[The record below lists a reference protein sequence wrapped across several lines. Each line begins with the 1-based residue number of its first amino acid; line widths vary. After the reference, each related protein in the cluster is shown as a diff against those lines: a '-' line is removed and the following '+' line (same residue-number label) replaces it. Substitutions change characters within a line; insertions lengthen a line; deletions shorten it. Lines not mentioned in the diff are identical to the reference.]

1 MAQEFDPAGPSPDRP
16 HDDAAE
22 LFDDAP
28 PPLKPPAPAT
38 LATPPP
44 KPPSRPAEPPRH
56 SPFPV
61 IMGLLMIA
69 TLAGSWFISR
79 ETAKSTAA
87 APAPEAKGEVTDKPA
102 PPPAPA
108 EDPKALKGDVD
119 ALAKRIDAIQA
130 KLDGMPKAGAAADL
144 KPLEE
149 KVAHLAKVPD
159 MVAPLPKKL
168 DDLNGRIGS
177 IGKELDGLKAEVAA
191 LKKAP
196 EPAATTPTPAPAD
209 VDVAGQAMGQA
220 VDLFKKGKYKEAA
233 DAFRKLAQD
242 EGNDARVWYYAAL
255 ANGLATRN
263 WTGETADLV
272 KKGMEREKA
281 GSPATDKIDAV
292 FTDLTTKTGKD
303 WLAGYR
309 KLAR

>member
-1 MAQEFDPAGPSPDRP
+1 MAQEFDPSGPAPDRP

-22 LFDDAP
+22 LFGDAAP
-28 PPLKPPAPAT
+28 KPPVAVAPVH
-38 LATPPP
+38 TPPP
-44 KPPSRPAEPPRH
+44 PSSPPEPLVH

-61 IMGLLMIA
+61 IMSLLMAGTLGAAWYVSKQKEAPA
-69 TLAGSWFISR
+69 T
-79 ETAKSTAA
+79 
-87 APAPEAKGEVTDKPA
+87 APAPAADAKPA
-102 PPPAPA
+102 TDDKKPEVASTPV

-119 ALAKRIDAIQA
+119 ALTKRIDAIQA
-130 KLDGMPKAGAAADL
+130 KLDGMPKVGAAADL

-191 LKKAP
+191 LKKVP
-196 EPAATTPTPAPAD
+196 EPAATTPTPGPAD

-233 DAFRKLAQD
+233 DAFRKLSQD

-255 ANGLATRN
+255 ANGFATGN
-263 WTGETADLV
+263 WKGDTEAYV
-272 KKGMEREKA
+272 KKGIEREKA
-281 GSPATDKIDAV
+281 GSPPPDRIDAV
-292 FTDLTTKTGKD
+292 FTDLTTQTGKD

-309 KLAR
+309 KKAH